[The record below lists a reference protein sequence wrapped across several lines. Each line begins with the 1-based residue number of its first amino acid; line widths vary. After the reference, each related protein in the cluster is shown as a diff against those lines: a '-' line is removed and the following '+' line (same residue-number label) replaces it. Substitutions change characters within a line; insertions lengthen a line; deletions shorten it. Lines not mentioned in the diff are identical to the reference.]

1 MVFGQI
7 PEHGF
12 VSRQSKANSRGN
24 QSMWLPGLVLAD
36 YGESDLSR
44 LEMLEHFTTRDQLAV
59 RRKNRGDAND
69 VARGNSGISER
80 ELEARKPLAMFSDAL
95 GEENFLRYERH
106 VPGCGSSTR
115 LSRKNLTRLEI
126 NKRAQLSQSL
136 IELSRIGKL
145 IARKIFQAGYNLP
158 VGVALTFLVG
168 SLFYCRQSFGRLDF
182 PVTIGDGGN
191 GLGALQVID

>member
-1 MVFGQI
+1 MRLA
-7 PEHGF
+7 
-12 VSRQSKANSRGN
+12 S
-24 QSMWLPGLVLAD
+24 LVLAD
-36 YGESDLSR
+36 NGEGDLSR
-44 LEMLEHFTTRDQLAV
+44 LEMLEPFTARDQLAV

-69 VARGNSGISER
+69 VARGNSGISQR
-80 ELEARKPLAMFSDAL
+80 ELEARKPLAMFSDSL

-115 LSRKNLTRLEI
+115 FSRKNLARLEI

-136 IELSRIGKL
+136 IEFSLIGKL
-145 IARKIFQAGYNLP
+145 IAHKIFQAGYNLS

-182 PVTIGDGGN
+182 PVTIGDGWN
-191 GLGALQVID
+191 GFGALQVID